1 MLQISS
7 YSPSYIA
14 NTHVKAVEFSPNY
27 VPEGVNASIIAQSQF
42 LTTTLNQLSVWDALE
57 QNAPVSRIY
66 ANEAP
71 LNCAS
76 WSPNDAQSLVV
87 CGGYDCKLTIIDT
100 RISTNSHNGIVWS
113 ADNAHDR
120 PIRDAKFN
128 AFIPYWVASAGK
140 SRFTLIRFLKY
151 TYRYHLGE
159 DSIVNIWD
167 IRASHRAPVAK
178 IDGNS
183 GIVTSVCLYAHIV
196 CLI

>member
-1 MLQISS
+1 MLQISL

-14 NTHVKAVEFSPNY
+14 NTQVKAAEFSPNY
-27 VPEGVNASIIAQSQF
+27 SSEGVNTSKAIQSQL

-57 QNAPVSRIY
+57 QKAPVSRIY

-76 WSPNDAQSLVV
+76 WSPNDAQSLII
-87 CGGYDCKLTIIDT
+87 CGGYDRKLTIIDT

-113 ADNAHDR
+113 VDNAHYR

-128 AFIPYWVASAGK
+128 PFIPYWVASAGK
-140 SRFTLIRFLKY
+140 SRFTLIRFLKH
-151 TYRYHLGE
+151 THRCHLGE

-178 IDGNS
+178 VDGNS
-183 GIVTSVCLYAHIV
+183 GIVTSVCLHAHI
-196 CLI
+196 I